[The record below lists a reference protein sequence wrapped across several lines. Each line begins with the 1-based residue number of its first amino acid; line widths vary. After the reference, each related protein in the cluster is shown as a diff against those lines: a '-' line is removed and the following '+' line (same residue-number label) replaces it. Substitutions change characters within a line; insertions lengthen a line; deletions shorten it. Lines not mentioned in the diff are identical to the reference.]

1 MTTGSVVIGWSILF
15 GGFIESVL
23 GLFWSFNVFWRFFDV
38 LTYWRK
44 NHWIRHK
51 SEMNFRAL
59 QYTNFKWVG

>member
-1 MTTGSVVIGWSILF
+1 MTTGSVVIGWSIPF

-23 GLFWSFNVFWRFFDV
+23 ALFWNFNV
-38 LTYWRK
+38 LTFWRK